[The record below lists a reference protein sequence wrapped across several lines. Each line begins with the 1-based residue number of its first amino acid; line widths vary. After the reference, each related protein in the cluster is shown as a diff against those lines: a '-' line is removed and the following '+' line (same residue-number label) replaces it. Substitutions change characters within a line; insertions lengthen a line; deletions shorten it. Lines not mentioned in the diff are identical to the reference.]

1 MTTDPTQVQMGPPAF
16 DGYPYLATRIGA
28 CALRHLAVVPGD
40 WARDR
45 LVDLCSR
52 QAATNQM
59 PTCLVV
65 GPADAVYVD
74 VDRDL
79 AQVSEP
85 IASTSVPYG
94 LPVADRIR
102 LPEDVLEMP
111 EMARRHANLR
121 RFAERHRGLGYIVGD
136 NLEGGRVASPH
147 DVVRLSTGDTA
158 EPGPGLAACGT
169 CGELSGEV
177 LRIGAS
183 GARHPGPRVIAVH
196 CCCAN
201 HNRCARCGESLSA
214 HRLSAYFWDSAKNGV
229 AYVAA
234 YSALSHRCARP
245 LPSDFLA
252 GFNAA
257 LQGSNELPTSRIS
270 IQIGSQPKAKNTR
283 RLDPSDARTRAGK
296 LSVTLPTGGI
306 HR

>member
-1 MTTDPTQVQMGPPAF
+1 MTTDARQVQVGMHAF
-16 DGYPYLATRIGA
+16 DGYPYMVTRIGA

-59 PTCLVV
+59 PTCLVD
-65 GPADAVYVD
+65 GPEDAVYVD
-74 VDRDL
+74 VAGDR

-94 LPVADRIR
+94 LPVADRIH
-102 LPEDVLEMP
+102 LPEDALETP
-111 EMARRHANLR
+111 EMALRHVNLR
-121 RFAERHRGLGYIVGD
+121 RFVERHRGSGYIVGD

-147 DVVRLSTGDTA
+147 DVVRLSPGDTA

-169 CGELSGEV
+169 CGELSGEM
-177 LRIGAS
+177 LIIGAS

-196 CCCAN
+196 CTCAN
-201 HNRCARCGESLSA
+201 HNSCARCGQSLSA
-214 HRLSAYFWDSAKNGV
+214 HRLSAYFWDSAKNG
-229 AYVAA
+229 ASYVAA
-234 YSALSHRCARP
+234 YSALSHRCPPP
-245 LPSDFLA
+245 LRSDVFE

-257 LQGSNELPTSRIS
+257 LQGSKELPTSRIS
-270 IQIGSQPKAKNTR
+270 IQIGSQPRPNTR
-283 RLDPSDARTRAGK
+283 GA
-296 LSVTLPTGGI
+296 
-306 HR
+306 